1 MGETPFSLA
10 FGSEA
15 VILVEVDSIS
25 FRVKHYNSKM
35 NDEGNCV
42 SLDLLSKK
50 REDPLTIMAAY

>member
-15 VILVEVDSIS
+15 VILVEVGSIS
-25 FRVKHYNSKM
+25 FRVKHYNPKM